1 MYYYKVSYKL
11 KDNKTREE
19 FIVLVYCKS
28 EYEKFN
34 RSDLPGAIKD
44 TIYSIGHIEELEL
57 HGIEQVSEGEYEKQ
71 NSQATR

>member
-11 KDNKTREE
+11 SDNKTGEE
-19 FIVLVYCKS
+19 FVVFLFCKS
-28 EYEKFN
+28 PHDRFN

-57 HGIEQVSEGEYEKQ
+57 NAVEMITSEDYEK
-71 NSQATR
+71 NTGGI